1 MASGTGSSD
10 APGRKAGGVAS
21 SGPAGAG
28 GAPSGGRTGARVEAD
43 LVRRVPPHSAEAEQA
58 VLGGLLMRPQL
69 MHSIAD
75 ILVPADFYLPAH
87 TAIFRAFLDLYSK
100 TAPIDLVSTAEQL
113 KAMNALEEA
122 GGAVYLAD
130 LAQAVVSGA
139 NAEYYAG
146 IVRDKALQR
155 GLIDVCSGTPTAVR

>member
-1 MASGTGSSD
+1 MAAADNAQG

-21 SGPAGAG
+21 
-28 GAPSGGRTGARVEAD
+28 GAPRAGDRAGTAAIQAD

-87 TAIFRAFLDLYSK
+87 T
-100 TAPIDLVSTAEQL
+100 
-113 KAMNALEEA
+113 
-122 GGAVYLAD
+122 
-130 LAQAVVSGA
+130 
-139 NAEYYAG
+139 
-146 IVRDKALQR
+146 
-155 GLIDVCSGTPTAVR
+155 